1 MNAAPAPGGPKVVV
15 LVTGASGCGKTSLAR
30 SMTARLPG
38 LAVIHQDSYF
48 IQPFLD
54 YDARVD
60 DSSESP
66 RSLGW
71 AKLRA
76 DVGVAAAASGV
87 AGVLVEGH
95 MLPTD
100 TELVAM
106 ASVCVLLRAPQ
117 EVCRGRRVG
126 RRSRPRPEQ
135 EQLER
140 YYDNWV
146 WPAHVQYWE
155 PAAEQL
161 QARCRETGATVV
173 DIDTADG
180 RDMMC
185 YVEQAVTAVKEA
197 ATADAARTSL

>member
-1 MNAAPAPGGPKVVV
+1 MNPAPAPGGPKVVV

-54 YDARVD
+54 YDARLD
-60 DSSESP
+60 DSFESP

-76 DVGVAAAASGV
+76 DVGVAAATSGV

-100 TELVAM
+100 TELV
-106 ASVCVLLRAPQ
+106 RWH
-117 EVCRGRRVG
+117 RTI
-126 RRSRPRPEQ
+126 
-135 EQLER
+135 
-140 YYDNWV
+140 
-146 WPAHVQYWE
+146 
-155 PAAEQL
+155 
-161 QARCRETGATVV
+161 RET
-173 DIDTADG
+173 
-180 RDMMC
+180 
-185 YVEQAVTAVKEA
+185 
-197 ATADAARTSL
+197 AARPPYYKGRARFCCPQPA